1 MAGPPTPAPRP
12 RRPVVAA
19 VPSLHRVGT
28 SLPRSRESQSQ
39 PPGIGAPERQES
51 ASEAALP
58 QSNSG
63 PDVAIRP
70 PSHVRPNNEE
80 GLSHVLWLR
89 LQTKALS
96 PTWPE
101 ALGGGGCTRPADPCD
116 STPPCTGLWLTS
128 PQGGNQPPSSLL
140 HIHVS
145 LTVSWDLQD
154 ATAVRGEAPRTFR
167 AAVAACR
174 AVSSYDVGNERAER
188 AESEAPKR
196 QRKAATSPTAATRA
210 TQASDDPTANSRSPQ
225 TTFVVTR
232 DDKNLFSLSANEENV
247 VAQ

>member
-1 MAGPPTPAPRP
+1 MGHPRRAQPRGGCLVEGRGPGPAGPPTPAPRP
-12 RRPVVAA
+12 GRPVVAA

-39 PPGIGAPERQES
+39 HPGIGAPERQES
-51 ASEAALP
+51 ASEAVLP

-63 PDVAIRP
+63 PDDAIRP

-116 STPPCTGLWLTS
+116 STPPCTGLWLTI

-154 ATAVRGEAPRTFR
+154 VTPVRGEAPRTFR

-174 AVSSYDVGNERAER
+174 AVSPRCVLIRCRKRTRRAGGERS
-188 AESEAPKR
+188 SE
-196 QRKAATSPTAATRA
+196 TAA
-210 TQASDDPTANSRSPQ
+210 QGSDEPDRCHPRHTG
-225 TTFVVTR
+225 F
-232 DDKNLFSLSANEENV
+232 
-247 VAQ
+247 

>member
-1 MAGPPTPAPRP
+1 MGHPPRARP
-12 RRPVVAA
+12 RGGCLVEGRGPGRPAH
-19 VPSLHRVGT
+19 PHP
-28 SLPRSRESQSQ
+28 PRAPCRRRCPLASSGWHFSASQQRE
-39 PPGIGAPERQES
+39 PEPTPGIGAPERQES
-51 ASEAALP
+51 ASEAVLP

-70 PSHVRPNNEE
+70 PSHVWPNNEE

-154 ATAVRGEAPRTFR
+154 ATPVRGEAPRTFR

-174 AVSSYDVGNERAER
+174 AVSPRCVLIRRMKRTRRAGGERS
-188 AESEAPKR
+188 SE
-196 QRKAATSPTAATRA
+196 TAA
-210 TQASDDPTANSRSPQ
+210 QGSDEPDRCHPRHTG
-225 TTFVVTR
+225 F
-232 DDKNLFSLSANEENV
+232 
-247 VAQ
+247 